1 MRHPGPVMARA
12 ARVFGVLAGLLL
24 VAALLLAYLP
34 NAGETLVDF
43 RPPGTEIY
51 GEVDCGSPFRSTR
64 YSHDD
69 GCEGPFL
76 AQWSI
81 VFLAGLGS
89 IAFAAVGIGL
99 WVASQRPGRPS

>member
-1 MRHPGPVMARA
+1 MARV

-34 NAGETLVDF
+34 NPGQALVDF

-64 YSHDD
+64 HSHDD
-69 GCEGPFL
+69 GCESPVLGRGG
-76 AQWSI
+76 I
-81 VFLAGLGS
+81 VFLAFLGS
-89 IAFAAVGIGL
+89 IAFAVVGIGL